1 MAPSTP
7 NGVAIAARARR
18 KRAEPSSPDTRSKDS
33 PPEQHQRLAV
43 VLTGVSG
50 SGKTT
55 VAKIVAERLGWRFGE
70 ADELQPPLNVAKIK
84 ARIPLTDA
92 DRQPWLTS
100 IQNWIDATDRSAVIS
115 CSALRRSYRERL
127 LGSRAAV
134 RFVELDGD
142 FALIWPRLSRRPG
155 AMMTAS
161 MLATQFAARDPMI
174 EDDISARVWVDGD
187 QQAVADRVQAVIERW
202 AAELDPSA
210 DSRRQTGE

>member
-1 MAPSTP
+1 MA
-7 NGVAIAARARR
+7 VVARARR
-18 KRAEPSSPDTRSKDS
+18 KRAEPFSRDPLPGDS
-33 PPEQHQRLAV
+33 PPEQYQRLAV

-55 VAKIVAERLGWRFGE
+55 VAKIIAERLRWRFGE
-70 ADELQPPLNVAKIK
+70 ADELQPPQNVAKIR

-100 IQNWIDATDRSAVIS
+100 IRNWIDAADGSAVIS

-127 LGSRAAV
+127 VDSRAAV

-142 FALIWPRLSRRPG
+142 FALIWPRLGRRAG
-155 AMMTAS
+155 TMMTAS

-187 QQAVADRVQAVIERW
+187 QETVADRVQAVIERW
-202 AAELDPSA
+202 SAELKPGT
-210 DSRRQTGE
+210 DSLRQAGE